1 MFSLVLA
8 SARTRLWQYAGV
20 LVVVVMS
27 SALVTVLATVL
38 DRVHRADTGQ
48 AAMKSAESLLGLVGG
63 TSGLT
68 AWLLVV
74 NTMSLVVQQR
84 RREIGALRTVG
95 ATARQLRLQITGEA
109 LVISLVGAAAGAG
122 IGLAAA
128 GPALQWLVRNDVLDA
143 GPTAGLSLPGF
154 TAGVLCTTAI
164 ALLAAWT
171 AANGPMRTSPIAALR
186 EAEAERRAMPPGRA
200 VGALAMLG
208 LTWAAWDW
216 YGHRD
221 GPHEAVNGAMA
232 LCLLLILSVWLLIP
246 LLVRPI
252 AALCAVPGRLL
263 SRYSGTLAAANSTA
277 ATRRVAA
284 MAGPVLIAAGLSAM
298 LLCGNAVSGE
308 VESRPVARTAAAV
321 ADRAAAV
328 AERAEAPAASAR
340 AVPVRPAE
348 AGAADAGQAGQA
360 GHAGHEESRP
370 AAAPER
376 GDGGRAERQRDR
388 NAVGMRILM
397 TPLITFSAIGILN
410 TLLLATRRRRQEF
423 AVLRLTGS
431 TRGQMLRMLG
441 WESAVVVLSGL
452 IAAAAVVAVS
462 LGGLCARADLPAADL
477 LELLPWG
484 ALAQVAAGCAG
495 LGLLGVVVPGLLV
508 MRVQPSR
515 TARDVG

>member
-38 DRVHRADTGQ
+38 DRVHRADAGQ
-48 AAMKSAESLLGLVGG
+48 AAVKSAASLLGLVGG

-74 NTMSLVVQQR
+74 NTMALVVQQR
-84 RREIGALRTVG
+84 RREIGALRTIG
-95 ATARQLRLQITGEA
+95 ATARQLRLQIAGEA
-109 LVISLVGAAAGAG
+109 LVISLVGAVAGAG

-128 GPALQWLVRNDVLDA
+128 GPALHWLIRNDVLAA
-143 GPTAGLSLPGF
+143 GPTAGLSLPGCA
-154 TAGVLCTTAI
+154 AGVLCTTVI

-186 EAEAERRAMPPGRA
+186 EAEAERRAMPRGRA

-216 YGHRD
+216 YGHRG

-252 AALCAVPGRLL
+252 AALCALPGRLL
-263 SRYSGTLAAANSTA
+263 SRYSGTLAAANSA
-277 ATRRVAA
+277 SATRRVAA

-308 VESRPVARTAAAV
+308 VESRPVRTSVVAAQ
-321 ADRAAAV
+321 
-328 AERAEAPAASAR
+328 
-340 AVPVRPAE
+340 
-348 AGAADAGQAGQA
+348 AGAADAG
-360 GHAGHEESRP
+360 HEEVRP
-370 AAAPER
+370 AVAPER
-376 GDGGRAERQRDR
+376 GDSDRAERQRDR

-410 TLLLATRRRRQEF
+410 TLLLATRRRRREF

-431 TRGQMLRMLG
+431 TRGQLLRMLG

-452 IAAAAVVAVS
+452 IAAAAVVTVS
-462 LGGLCARADLPAADL
+462 LGGLSARLGLPAADL
-477 LELLPWG
+477 LSLLPWG

-508 MRVQPSR
+508 MRVQPSQ
-515 TARDVG
+515 TARDAA

>member
-84 RREIGALRTVG
+84 RREIGALRTIG

-109 LVISLVGAAAGAG
+109 LVISLVGATAGAG
-122 IGLAAA
+122 VGLAAA
-128 GPALQWLVRNDVLDA
+128 GPALEWLVRNDVLDA

-154 TAGVLCTTAI
+154 AAGVLCTTAI

-308 VESRPVARTAAAV
+308 VESRPAARTTAMAAVAV
-321 ADRAAAV
+321 ADRA
-328 AERAEAPAASAR
+328 EAPESVQAA
-340 AVPVRPAE
+340 PVRPA
-348 AGAADAGQAGQA
+348 AA
-360 GHAGHEESRP
+360 
-370 AAAPER
+370 
-376 GDGGRAERQRDR
+376 DGGRAERQRDR

-508 MRVQPSR
+508 MRVQPSQ